1 MTMQRTVRELSRLPG
16 RVYVYLKDECTGSA
30 FLSAAENEGFTFSD
44 GAKPTQRHYSRVM
57 AVSSDGTIHYVGAMG
72 MAAFG
77 ANAEGLLRVDFA
89 EYFKG
94 SDGYF
99 IKNL

>member
-1 MTMQRTVRELSRLPG
+1 MTMQRTVRELSRLQG
-16 RVYVYLKDECTGSA
+16 RVYVYLKDDRTGGA
-30 FLSAAENEGFTFSD
+30 FLSAAEKEGFTFSD
-44 GAKPTQRHYSRVM
+44 GAMPTHRHYSRVM
-57 AVSSDGTIHYVGAMG
+57 AVSGDGTVSYVGSVG

-77 ANAEGLLRVDFA
+77 ANAPGLLSVDFA

-94 SDGYF
+94 SEDYF